1 MMSMS
6 ADVHDRAQHDT
17 KKFICKKNEL
27 SLVNT
32 TVVFTGMEA
41 RLLSSN

>member
-1 MMSMS
+1 MCMIELNMT
-6 ADVHDRAQHDT
+6 Q
-17 KKFICKKNEL
+17 KILFEKNEL